1 MPDPP
6 APPALS
12 FAPAPSASPASIA
25 SVATVSAEDEDS
37 ILCIKASLP
46 TPSAAPVA
54 ARAPRTA
61 PTAVAAAAAGAG
73 AVASAPASAA
83 SQPRALPSTASSSR
97 SDVASGRACA
107 EAAERGDPSSPRIE
121 PAPEAAAAAREA
133 EVDIAGLRV
142 LLVDDVASVR
152 RLGEALLRKLRC
164 ECVCLEDG
172 TQIGAAL
179 TAAARPFDCIVLDIV
194 MRHSDGAD
202 VCAALRG
209 GAHARCAI
217 VALTGNVLPADVA
230 RYFAMGFDTVLA
242 KPFTRASVAA
252 ALSEARAQT
261 DARLAGDGRGGN
273 ARFARLSAT
282 EA

>member
-1 MPDPP
+1 MP
-6 APPALS
+6 
-12 FAPAPSASPASIA
+12 
-25 SVATVSAEDEDS
+25 
-37 ILCIKASLP
+37 
-46 TPSAAPVA
+46 
-54 ARAPRTA
+54 
-61 PTAVAAAAAGAG
+61 
-73 AVASAPASAA
+73 
-83 SQPRALPSTASSSR
+83 
-97 SDVASGRACA
+97 
-107 EAAERGDPSSPRIE
+107 SPRIE

-133 EVDIAGLRV
+133 EVDVAGLRV
-142 LLVDDVASVR
+142 LLVDDVATVR

-179 TAAARPFDCIVLDIV
+179 AAAARPYDCILLDIV